1 MIELNYGEGRCALSL
16 RAIMMGDD
24 YVINIIGEGP
34 HVGAVGV
41 GNFDNGSNR
50 ASSSVITLSGH
61 RDDRIAKE
69 AAEKI
74 SKKTKRSTVVTVGI
88 HLENITEREINTILS
103 NSEQIIDIFLNYI
116 EE

>member
-1 MIELNYGEGRCALSL
+1 MELKYGEGRCKLHLSAL
-16 RAIMMGDD
+16 MMGED
-24 YVINIIGEGP
+24 YVINLYGEGP

-41 GNFDNGSNR
+41 GNYDQNSNR

-69 AAEKI
+69 CAERI
-74 SKKTKRSTVVTVGI
+74 SKKMKRSTVVTVGI
-88 HLENITEREINTILS
+88 HLEHITEDEINTILK
-103 NSEQIIDIFLNYI
+103 NSKHIIDIFLERI